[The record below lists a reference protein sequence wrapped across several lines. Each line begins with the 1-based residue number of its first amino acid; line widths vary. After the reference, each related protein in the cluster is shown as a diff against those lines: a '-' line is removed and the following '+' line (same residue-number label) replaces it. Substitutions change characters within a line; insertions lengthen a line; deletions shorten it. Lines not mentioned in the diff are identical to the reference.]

1 MAHVCAR
8 SATGEGMNESFT
20 PPKQRDT
27 RRFVP
32 TVVRRVPTAS
42 RLPRRL
48 YTAEDAAAAPA
59 IECSVC
65 LATFAVGD
73 ELRHLPCGH
82 EFHLKCVDAWLL
94 GAAAAS
100 ADRVSATCPLCN
112 AVPLDVDH
120 LLAEAGAPSA
130 TATRDAAR

>member
-1 MAHVCAR
+1 MNLLLRR
-8 SATGEGMNESFT
+8 SRETHGGSFL
-20 PPKQRDT
+20 QYCVA
-27 RRFVP
+27 FLGA
-32 TVVRRVPTAS
+32 PTAS

-100 ADRVSATCPLCN
+100 ADRVSATCPLCK

>member
-1 MAHVCAR
+1 MTQLRMGRVEEAV
-8 SATGEGMNESFT
+8 SA
-20 PPKQRDT
+20 
-27 RRFVP
+27 
-32 TVVRRVPTAS
+32 
-42 RLPRRL
+42 LPRRL

-100 ADRVSATCPLCN
+100 ADRVSATCPLCK